1 MDNAGGIPTTTKQF
15 LFLRDLFYNIAWTLG
30 YGKRKKLEIP
40 FKEKYYF
47 E

>member
-1 MDNAGGIPTTTKQF
+1 MDNAGGIPTTTKQIFNSAGPF
-15 LFLRDLFYNIAWTLG
+15 LQPWTLG